1 MADASNEEYVTFSF
15 YHYDPTKAGAIVF
28 ILLFIA
34 TTAMHTFQ
42 MIKTRTWFFMPFVI
56 GGFFEWIGY
65 IGRAM
70 SSDET
75 PNWTLG
81 PYLLQTLLLLL
92 APALFAASIYM
103 LMGRIILVLQAESH
117 AMLKKKWLTKIFV
130 TGDVLSFLL
139 QSAGGGIQ
147 ASGSLNGMKTG
158 EKVIIVGLFVQLA
171 FFGFFIFVAFSFDM
185 KLKNYPIP
193 RCFASD
199 IPWRKHLNVLYVS
212 SALIMVRSVFRV
224 IEYIQG
230 NSGYLLQH
238 EAYMYI
244 FDACLMFLTM
254 VIFNVVHPSEIGKLL
269 DGMSKDTEYMG
280 TPMV

>member
-1 MADASNEEYVTFSF
+1 MADASNQEAISFSF
-15 YHYDPTKAGAIVF
+15 YHYDPTKVGAIIF
-28 ILLFIA
+28 ILLFIG
-34 TTAMHTFQ
+34 TTAMHLFQ
-42 MIKTRTWFFMPFVI
+42 MIKTRTWFFTPFVI

-147 ASGSLNGMKTG
+147 ASGSLDGMKTG
-158 EKVIIVGLFVQLA
+158 EKIIIIGLFVQLA
-171 FFGFFIFVAFSFDM
+171 FFGFFIFVEFSFDM
-185 KLKNYPIP
+185 KLKKFPIP
-193 RCFASD
+193 RAHAPD
-199 IPWRKHLNVLYVS
+199 IPWRKHLNVLYGT
-212 SALIMVRSVFRV
+212 SALIMIRSVFRV

-230 NSGYLLQH
+230 NSGYLLKH

-254 VIFNVVHPSEIGKLL
+254 VAFNIVHPSEIGRLL
-269 DGMSKDTEYMG
+269 DRIPKDTAYMG
-280 TPMV
+280 TPLV